1 MADGTPLEI
10 PLFPLNTVLF
20 PGNRLDLR
28 VFEVRYLD
36 MVGRC
41 HKEGRAFGVIAL
53 THGQEVARP
62 GETEQIAG
70 MGTLAEI
77 ERLHTPQAGL
87 YEVNCVATQRFRVLQ
102 LQRLKT
108 ALWVGQVVVLPQE
121 PVVPIPPDLLYLRQ
135 AFRSISASAPL
146 DTSGVTLDDCAP
158 LAHAWLKRM
167 PIETHTKQGLLEI
180 ETPLLRLELV
190 GDWLVRLGWLPAEGP
205 AAARAP

>member
-41 HKEGRAFGVIAL
+41 HREGRPFGVIAL
-53 THGQEVARP
+53 TQGQEVARP

-87 YEVNCVATQRFRVLQ
+87 YEVTCLATQRFRVLQ

-121 PVVPIPPDLLYLRQ
+121 PVVPIPPDLQYLVQ
-135 AFRSISASAPL
+135 AFRFISSSVAL
-146 DTSGVTLDDCAP
+146 DTSGATLDNCAT
-158 LAHAWLKRM
+158 LAHAWLKLM
-167 PIETHTKQGLLEI
+167 PIETHFKQGLLEI

-205 AAARAP
+205 QAARAP

>member
-41 HKEGRAFGVIAL
+41 HREGRPFGVVAL
-53 THGQEVARP
+53 TQGQEVARP

-87 YEVNCVATQRFRVLQ
+87 YEVTCLATQRFRVLQ

-121 PVVPIPPDLLYLRQ
+121 PVVPIPPDLQYLVQ
-135 AFRSISASAPL
+135 AFRFISSSVAL
-146 DTSGVTLDDCAP
+146 DTSGATLDNCAT
-158 LAHAWLKRM
+158 LAHAWLKLM
-167 PIETHTKQGLLEI
+167 PIETHFKQGLLEI

-205 AAARAP
+205 QAARAP

>member
-41 HKEGRAFGVIAL
+41 HREGRPFGVVAL
-53 THGQEVARP
+53 TQGQEVARP

-87 YEVNCVATQRFRVLQ
+87 YEVTCLATQRFRVLQ
-102 LQRLKT
+102 LQRPKT

-121 PVVPIPPDLLYLRQ
+121 PVVPIPPDLQYLVQ
-135 AFRSISASAPL
+135 AFRFISSSVAL
-146 DTSGVTLDDCAP
+146 DTSGATLDNCAT
-158 LAHAWLKRM
+158 LAHAWLKLM
-167 PIETHTKQGLLEI
+167 PIETHFKQGLLEI

-205 AAARAP
+205 QAARAP